1 MIDGTLADSE
11 YVTGRAMQPD
21 TRAAASGRPAGLK
34 PAARAAQPRPG
45 NADIAAALLQSG
57 PHLAPGLLA
66 GPPQAGSAGHAV
78 SVAVLIPCFNEAQ
91 SIAAV
96 VAGFRLAL
104 PQARIIVYDNGSTD
118 ETGALA
124 RAAGAEVRSENRPG
138 KGNVVRRMFADIDAD
153 VYVMADGDATYDA
166 SAAPR
171 LVAAIAEDRADM
183 AVGAR
188 QNIHVDAHRVGHAFG
203 NRLFNAC
210 FGLLFDRRFDDIFSG
225 YRAFSRRFVKS
236 FPALSSGFEIETEL
250 SVHAC
255 QLRLPTVEIAL
266 PYGRRQDGSQSKLRS
281 LRDGWRILKTFAL
294 LLKETRP
301 AWFFGALSGL
311 TLTAA
316 MVLAWPLFD
325 AWLATGL
332 VPRLPTAILCTG
344 LALVACLLGMC
355 GLILDSLARFRLEQ
369 KRIFYLAA
377 VDRLHR

>member
-1 MIDGTLADSE
+1 
-11 YVTGRAMQPD
+11 MQPD
-21 TRAAASGRPAGLK
+21 KRVSSDAAPAGQPGLPVEAGDSAALLK
-34 PAARAAQPRPG
+34 ALLRSAPHMSNGLINGVPRQSARAAQ
-45 NADIAAALLQSG
+45 D
-57 PHLAPGLLA
+57 
-66 GPPQAGSAGHAV
+66 V

-91 SIAAV
+91 SIPQV
-96 VAGFRLAL
+96 VASFRHAL
-104 PQARIIVYDNGSTD
+104 PQARIIVYDNCSTD
-118 ETGALA
+118 ETSVAA
-124 RAAGAEVRSENRPG
+124 REAGAEVRFENRPG
-138 KGNVVRRMFADIDAD
+138 KGNVVRRMFADVEAD
-153 VYVMADGDATYDA
+153 VYILVDGDATYDA

-171 LVAAIAEDRADM
+171 LVSAIAGDGADM

-188 QNIHVDAHRVGHAFG
+188 ENIHVDAHRVGHALG

-210 FGLLFDRRFDDIFSG
+210 FGLLFNRQFEDIFSG

-255 QLRLPTVEIAL
+255 QLRLPTIEIRL
-266 PYGRRQDGSQSKLRS
+266 PYGKRMEGSHSKLHS

-301 AWFFGALSGL
+301 AWFFGGLAGLCGLAALG
-311 TLTAA
+311 
-316 MVLAWPLFD
+316 LAWPLFD
-325 AWLATGL
+325 TWLATGL

-344 LALVACLLGMC
+344 LGLAACLFGMC

-377 VDRLHR
+377 TDRLHR